1 MLSKS
6 LKIEARLEELKKFIH
21 LLANNR
27 QEHSLL
33 NFACKEVGI
42 LFEELLP
49 INHDE
54 MISKFSTK
62 EINDLRVT
70 HMEARRKAKINILA
84 KFILE
89 HQMMNTSNSSS
100 NKLIKSN
107 LTPQKTKMHESS
119 YELDTE
125 RKVNNLKRAI
135 FNELSVSRNL
145 KQLKKVE
152 EVKKKKI
159 EERIK
164 EKETREPTKFKNW
177 RLYEIRDQR
186 IKEIL
191 EKKRKEE
198 EEHELKGL
206 NYSINSKSKERLAPF
221 HSSNFISSTPQHQH
235 TRVRFI

>member
-6 LKIEARLEELKKFIH
+6 FKIQARLEELKKFIH

-33 NFACKEVGI
+33 NFACSEVGI
-42 LFEELLP
+42 SFEELLP
-49 INHDE
+49 INQE
-54 MISKFSTK
+54 EIISKFSTK

-89 HQMMNTSNSSS
+89 HQLMNKSTSSS
-100 NKLIKSN
+100 KLIKSN
-107 LTPQKTKMHESS
+107 LTPQKVKLSESN

-159 EERIK
+159 EEKIK
-164 EKETREPTKFKNW
+164 EKESREPIKFKN
-177 RLYEIRDQR
+177 LKLFELRDQR

-191 EKKRKEE
+191 QKRKKEE

-206 NYSINSKSKERLAPF
+206 SYSIHSKSKEKILPF
-221 HSSNFISSTPQHQH
+221 HSNNFISSTPQHQH